1 LSAALSKDDK
11 RLQTSVLFAVVAGS
25 LFIVFLTVFLFNH
38 ADPKGDGM
46 EMVEVGAAFMLIFL
60 PLSLPA
66 YLLAKEGHFLILAA
80 FLAGLA
86 AILYFLFWLE
96 ILDEL
101 GIQAAPWAGLAG
113 ECVRNRSSFSL
124 EMSSQTGNRNNL
136 RRHGRA
142 GILAWPDAFDP
153 SRCSRP

>member
-1 LSAALSKDDK
+1 MIPTISQDDR
-11 RLQTSVLFAVVAGS
+11 RLRTSVLFAVAAES

-46 EMVEVGAAFMLIFL
+46 EMVAVSAAFMLIFL

-66 YLLAKEGHFLILAA
+66 YLLAKNGRFLILAA

-101 GIQAAPWAGLAG
+101 GIQAAPWAG
-113 ECVRNRSSFSL
+113 FS
-124 EMSSQTGNRNNL
+124 G
-136 RRHGRA
+136 
-142 GILAWPDAFDP
+142 
-153 SRCSRP
+153 

>member
-1 LSAALSKDDK
+1 MSAALSKDDK
-11 RLQTSVLFAVVAGS
+11 RLKASVLFAVAAES

-46 EMVEVGAAFMLIFL
+46 EMVAVSAAFMLIFL

-66 YLLAKEGHFLILAA
+66 YLLAKNGRFLILAA

-101 GIQAAPWAGLAG
+101 GIQAAPWA
-113 ECVRNRSSFSL
+113 
-124 EMSSQTGNRNNL
+124 
-136 RRHGRA
+136 
-142 GILAWPDAFDP
+142 
-153 SRCSRP
+153 